1 MQQINF
7 TGNLSRAE
15 GARMFFIIEVAKEIV
30 LDFSKE
36 TVKALWQ
43 KLNLKLSNWQLNKL
57 KLATKN
63 GAEVTSNLSS
73 NLIENF

>member
-1 MQQINF
+1 
-7 TGNLSRAE
+7 
-15 GARMFFIIEVAKEIV
+15 MFFIIEAAKEIV

-36 TVKALWQ
+36 TVKHYD
-43 KLNLKLSNWQLNKL
+43 KLNLKLSNSQLNKL